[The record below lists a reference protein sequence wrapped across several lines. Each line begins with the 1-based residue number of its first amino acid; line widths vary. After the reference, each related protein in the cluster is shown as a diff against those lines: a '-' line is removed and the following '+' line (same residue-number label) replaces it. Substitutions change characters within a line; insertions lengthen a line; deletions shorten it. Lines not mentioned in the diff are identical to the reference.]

1 MGKVPQGEKNLI
13 SPEMTVLDVLSRWRH
28 AEAVFRK
35 YDERIGECICCNA
48 LFEPLRNMA
57 AKYDLNLDNLLEEL
71 EASAKDG
78 K

>member
-1 MGKVPQGEKNLI
+1 MGKGVAKGEHLI
-13 SPEMTVLDVLSRWRH
+13 GPEMTVLDVLSRYRH

-35 YDERIGECICCNA
+35 YDERAGECICCNA
-48 LFEPLRNMA
+48 IFEPLRNLA

-71 EASAKDG
+71 EASAKAG